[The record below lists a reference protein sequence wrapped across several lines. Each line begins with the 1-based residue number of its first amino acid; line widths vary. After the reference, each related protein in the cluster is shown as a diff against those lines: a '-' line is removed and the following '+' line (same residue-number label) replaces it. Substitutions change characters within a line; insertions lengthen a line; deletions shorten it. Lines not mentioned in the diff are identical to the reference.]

1 METIV
6 EIKELKRN
14 IVVRHSERVL
24 AFMNDGASME
34 LKMKWVTPSQL
45 EVVFG
50 DDPKALYYQVVR
62 TSGIEISVRNLGTGK
77 PGASE
82 DKKKRRWPL
91 TSGN

>member
-45 EVVFG
+45 EVVFS

-82 DKKKRRWPL
+82 DKRNVD
-91 TSGN
+91 GH